1 MLPKLCFRCS
11 CSRRHGRDNA
21 AEDAVTLHC
30 LIGQPLFPL
39 LAALVRKLSLPILVC
54 VYFCVKI
61 SCLTKSG
68 HSFYSRRWLTPLRHH
83 RLLTPEDACTP
94 ALLFSRVNEPYLIFR
109 WKKGSVSWPP
119 SPLLVCPGAL
129 EHAVE
134 VWPGWSTMEAC
145 LLWVCIFCPNW
156 YSCCIFSLW
165 SSHYTF
171 LLI

>member
-83 RLLTPEDACTP
+83 RLLIPEDACTP

-109 WKKGSVSWPP
+109 
-119 SPLLVCPGAL
+119 
-129 EHAVE
+129 
-134 VWPGWSTMEAC
+134 
-145 LLWVCIFCPNW
+145 
-156 YSCCIFSLW
+156 
-165 SSHYTF
+165 
-171 LLI
+171 